1 MIAAG
6 GKKATE
12 NGKIAALGT
21 GLPLVVF
28 AFDPGYIGY
37 GDRVF
42 ETTERDGSVTA
53 RTVNGKIKIVFDPSV
68 SCDPDRVAAGYGAI
82 CTSLV
87 YLFEKEVRS
96 VLSREKYDRKVA
108 AEVLKVV
115 AAAIKAETVS
125 SPSEAV
131 IRGIAA
137 LTGIFAGERFMGGES
152 VARVAELLK
161 KRKSR
166 EENAAFLCRE
176 TLCVYRLV
184 MRLITPAV
192 RVPDVNARLDF
203 MAKRFGISPVVLTK
217 NLGRYVPAGELAR
230 KIYCVREF
238 APDLD
243 VKAAA
248 YLGIL
253 DFAFKRF
260 KRLYNDRGFSYNG
273 YVRAE
278 EKKLCF
284 ALAPDV
290 GSAFTLLDLAR
301 ETGLTDAL
309 IQRKTDERIAQKTKC
324 FLLDLDG
331 TIYDDDDVIDGAIDA
346 VNRMRKR
353 GKVVFLTNNS
363 SLSAEDYLA
372 RLTRLGFA
380 PTTDEVVTAG
390 TATIEYVRA
399 RYGDSARVFALCTDS
414 FRKEAIKSGLNL
426 VDSDPDVAIVCYDTD
441 VTFKKFEKTCD
452 FVFAGVPYV
461 ASHPDVACPKKGG
474 MKPT

>member
-1 MIAAG
+1 MKTKNQSVEKREKPLKNKIRLHSDRAQIADNESLPEAEKSGSETTGKPVEVCVGSFSSPENYAGVPDGGEVIFCGDEYCPKKFRDVEFSHYRMHEIATREGAQAVGSGFLAVIAAG

-42 ETTERDGSVTA
+42 ETTERDGSVTVRA
-53 RTVNGKIKIVFDPSV
+53 AEGKIKIVFDPSV

-260 KRLYNDRGFSYNG
+260 KRLYKDRGFSYNG

-309 IQRKTDERIAQKTKC
+309 IQRKTDERIAQK
-324 FLLDLDG
+324 
-331 TIYDDDDVIDGAIDA
+331 
-346 VNRMRKR
+346 N
-353 GKVVFLTNNS
+353 
-363 SLSAEDYLA
+363 
-372 RLTRLGFA
+372 
-380 PTTDEVVTAG
+380 
-390 TATIEYVRA
+390 
-399 RYGDSARVFALCTDS
+399 
-414 FRKEAIKSGLNL
+414 
-426 VDSDPDVAIVCYDTD
+426 
-441 VTFKKFEKTCD
+441 
-452 FVFAGVPYV
+452 
-461 ASHPDVACPKKGG
+461 
-474 MKPT
+474 

>member
-1 MIAAG
+1 MRMKKKAAAKHGKPLGNEIDLNPKRPQIAADEKPLEATENGIEKTEKSVEVYIGSFASPEKYVGVPDGGEVIFCGDEYCPKKFKDVAFSHYRMHEIATKEGAQAAKSGFLAVIAAG
-6 GKKATE
+6 GKRATE
-12 NGKIAALGT
+12 NGKIVATEA
-21 GLPLVVF
+21 GLPLVIF
-28 AFDPGYIGY
+28 AFDAGYIGY

-42 ETTERDGSVTA
+42 GTTEKDGGVTI
-53 RTVNGKIKIVFDPSV
+53 RTVESRIKVVFDSSV

-115 AAAIKAETVS
+115 ADTIKAETTS

-137 LTGIFAGERFMGGES
+137 LTGIFEGERFLGGES

-184 MRLITPAV
+184 MRLVTPAV

-203 MAKRFGISPVVLTK
+203 MAMRFGISPVVLTK
-217 NLGRYVPAGELAR
+217 NLGGYAPASELAR
-230 KIYCVREF
+230 KVYCVREY

-248 YLGIL
+248 YLRIL

-260 KRLYNDRGFSYNG
+260 KRLYKDRGFSYNG

-284 ALAPDV
+284 ALASDV

-301 ETGLTDAL
+301 ETGLTDAF
-309 IQRKTDERIAQKTKC
+309 IQRKTDERITQK
-324 FLLDLDG
+324 
-331 TIYDDDDVIDGAIDA
+331 
-346 VNRMRKR
+346 N
-353 GKVVFLTNNS
+353 
-363 SLSAEDYLA
+363 
-372 RLTRLGFA
+372 
-380 PTTDEVVTAG
+380 
-390 TATIEYVRA
+390 
-399 RYGDSARVFALCTDS
+399 
-414 FRKEAIKSGLNL
+414 
-426 VDSDPDVAIVCYDTD
+426 
-441 VTFKKFEKTCD
+441 
-452 FVFAGVPYV
+452 
-461 ASHPDVACPKKGG
+461 
-474 MKPT
+474 

>member
-1 MIAAG
+1 MKTKNKSVEKREKPLKNKIRLNPDRPQIADNESLPEAEKSGSETTGKPVEVCVGSFSSPEKYAG
-6 GKKATE
+6 VPDGGEVIFCGDEYCPKKFRDVAFSHYRMHEIATRE
-12 NGKIAALGT
+12 GAQVVRSGFLAVIAALGT

-53 RTVNGKIKIVFDPSV
+53 RAAESKIKIVFDPSV

-108 AEVLKVV
+108 ADVLKVV

-152 VARVAELLK
+152 VAKVAELLK

-217 NLGRYVPAGELAR
+217 NLGGYVPAGELAR

-260 KRLYNDRGFSYNG
+260 KRLYKDRGFSYNG

-309 IQRKTDERIAQKTKC
+309 IQRKTDERIAQK
-324 FLLDLDG
+324 
-331 TIYDDDDVIDGAIDA
+331 
-346 VNRMRKR
+346 N
-353 GKVVFLTNNS
+353 
-363 SLSAEDYLA
+363 
-372 RLTRLGFA
+372 
-380 PTTDEVVTAG
+380 
-390 TATIEYVRA
+390 
-399 RYGDSARVFALCTDS
+399 
-414 FRKEAIKSGLNL
+414 
-426 VDSDPDVAIVCYDTD
+426 
-441 VTFKKFEKTCD
+441 
-452 FVFAGVPYV
+452 
-461 ASHPDVACPKKGG
+461 
-474 MKPT
+474 